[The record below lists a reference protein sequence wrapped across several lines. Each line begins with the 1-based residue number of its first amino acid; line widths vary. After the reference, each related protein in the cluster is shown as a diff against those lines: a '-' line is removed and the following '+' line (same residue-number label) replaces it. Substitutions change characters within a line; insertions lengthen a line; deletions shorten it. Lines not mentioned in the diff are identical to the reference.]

1 MIKIKCKR
9 KSKEVEAFLK
19 REHKLSVSRLNY
31 YGQLGVNALSAATPI
46 KTGVTAA
53 SWSYEVI
60 NNENYAS
67 VVWKNSNSTVDGQ
80 NIAMLIQYGHG
91 KKDGGYVAGRDFINP
106 AIQPI
111 FDKMID
117 EAWSEVTK

>member
-9 KSKEVEAFLK
+9 KSKKVEAFLK
-19 REHKLSVSRLNY
+19 REHKLPISRLNY
-31 YGQLGVNALSAATPI
+31 YGQLGVDALSAATPI

-60 NNENYAS
+60 NKENYAS
-67 VVWKNSNSTVDGQ
+67 VVWKNSNSTADGQ